1 MVFLPAYD
9 SVKISRVSEIESIFC
24 IDLNLTEAPCQV
36 QMGAMLPTK
45 GHEAS
50 ILSE

>member
-1 MVFLPAYD
+1 MALANTWANANQAITLATPG
-9 SVKISRVSEIESIFC
+9 K
-24 IDLNLTEAPCQV
+24 V